1 MNTKDFIVSPNSKIQ
16 LDDIPTTVSD
26 KPEDDTLTTELIP
39 NSVERLKELHWRLYA
54 ESKKGIIVVLQAL
67 DAGGKDEAISY
78 IFSNLNAQGLKTNAF
93 QKPSDTEKKHD
104 YLWRMH
110 DLLPERGQVGILNRS
125 HYEEVIAPRVHDLLG
140 DEVLPEEMD
149 QEEVWQMRY
158 RQINDYERYLQEN
171 GFEVI
176 KFFFNVSKDKQRDR
190 LLERLKDPKKNW
202 EFSFSDIEER
212 QHWEEYQ
219 GIFAEMLSHT
229 STEVSPWYVL
239 PADDEWYSRLIISS
253 VMIEVLE
260 RIDPQ
265 YPTFTDEEQER
276 IDEAIQTLENE

>member
-1 MNTKDFIVSPNSKIQ
+1 MNTKEFIVSPNSKIQ

-54 ESKKGIIVVLQAL
+54 ESKKGIIIVLQAL

-125 HYEEVIAPRVHDLLG
+125 HYEEVIAPRIHDLLG
-140 DEVLPEEMD
+140 DEVLPDEVD
-149 QEEVWQMRY
+149 QDKVWEMRY
-158 RQINDYERYLQEN
+158 RQIND
-171 GFEVI
+171 
-176 KFFFNVSKDKQRDR
+176 
-190 LLERLKDPKKNW
+190 
-202 EFSFSDIEER
+202 
-212 QHWEEYQ
+212 
-219 GIFAEMLSHT
+219 
-229 STEVSPWYVL
+229 
-239 PADDEWYSRLIISS
+239 
-253 VMIEVLE
+253 
-260 RIDPQ
+260 
-265 YPTFTDEEQER
+265 
-276 IDEAIQTLENE
+276 